1 MLIRAPALL
10 VIVVGLINLS
20 RFSGD
25 FKMSSA
31 AGWSSIAPAG
41 NTALTVGV
49 PGEQASRFV
58 IGTDGSLS
66 WIDRDGGSPDATVL
80 KRMLSNSTQWDPP
93 PLAAGA
99 TAKAVVLLP
108 GARAGDVVAAAHSGT
123 AADGMQELAVS
134 AVVGPGNG
142 TVTVVVRNLSV
153 AAVDLPA
160 GLVRVVLTQM
170 L

>member
-1 MLIRAPALL
+1 
-10 VIVVGLINLS
+10 
-20 RFSGD
+20 
-25 FKMSSA
+25 MSSA

-66 WIDRDGGSPDATVL
+66 WIDRDGGPPDAVKPSATVL

-123 AADGMQELAVS
+123 TADGMQELAVS

-142 TVTVVVRNLSV
+142 SVTVVVRNLGV